1 MKNYIQ
7 NNYPE
12 KMSYINL
19 RKAVNEAW
27 EAVPEE
33 FLDGLIDGMG
43 ERCWAVI
50 EAEGRYTQ
58 F

>member
-1 MKNYIQ
+1 
-7 NNYPE
+7 
-12 KMSYINL
+12 MSYINL

-27 EAVPEE
+27 EALPEE
-33 FLDGLIDGMG
+33 FLDGLIDRMG

-50 EAEGRYTQ
+50 EAEGRYTR